1 MLRKISLV
9 SVVLFG
15 CLFLARSGISVEP
28 LMVAPSSLDLTIAS
42 GRLDTAYLV
51 VANPSDS
58 SLSIK
63 SDFDD
68 QWMLIF
74 PSEFKIPV
82 GEAKRVLAIF
92 FIPREE
98 DPQREGEIVFRTK
111 DGKNQAKVKVAVSAP
126 KIMPTAV
133 EKETKLEELEK
144 EIKAKSEKIEQL
156 KKEIEEMKFSYEE
169 IVKSLRNEVE
179 FLQSELQEKKLR
191 IAVLSKPPA
200 EKRIEELKP
209 LYELLANNLT
219 EELKRD
225 EVQIAWLDDKLSI
238 AISGLF
244 DSGEIYPKKE
254 GSMILEKIGY
264 ILKGEANHGKQ
275 IIIRGHSD
283 ALPIGNNLKNKF
295 PSNWELSTARAATIV
310 RILQWRIGIDGKR
323 LAATGCSSYSPL
335 ASNKDWQGRAKN
347 RRIEIIVLAITRR
360 DGNETN
366 KTR

>member
-1 MLRKISLV
+1 MLRKISLALL
-9 SVVLFG
+9 VLVG
-15 CLFLARSGISVEP
+15 CLFLARSVISVEP
-28 LMVAPSSLDLTIAS
+28 LMVAPSSLDLIIAS

-68 QWMLIF
+68 KWMLIF
-74 PSEFKIPV
+74 PSEFKIPS
-82 GEAKRVLAIF
+82 GEAKSVLAIF
-92 FIPREE
+92 FIRREE
-98 DPQREGEIVFRTK
+98 DPQREGEIIFRTN
-111 DGKNQAKVKVAVSAP
+111 DGKNQSKVKVVISAP
-126 KIMPTAV
+126 KIIPVA
-133 EKETKLEELEK
+133 EKEKIKVEELEK

-156 KKEIEEMKFSYEE
+156 KKEVEEIKFSYEE

-179 FLQSELQEKKLR
+179 FLQSELQEKE
-191 IAVLSKPPA
+191 SQ
-200 EKRIEELKP
+200 KRIEEMGP

-225 EVQIAWLDDKLSI
+225 KVQLAWLDDKLSI
-238 AISGLF
+238 AISGLVVF
-244 DSGEIYPKKE
+244 DSGGIYPKKE

-275 IIIRGHSD
+275 IIIKGHTD

-310 RILQWRIGIDGKR
+310 RILQQRTGIDGKC
-323 LAATGCSSYSPL
+323 LIATGYSFYSPL
-335 ASNKDWQGRAKN
+335 DSNEDWQGRAKN
-347 RRIEIIVLAITRR
+347 RRIEIVVSAPVQQQVVYGASLRK
-360 DGNETN
+360 EEN
-366 KTR
+366 K

>member
-15 CLFLARSGISVEP
+15 CLFLARSVISVEP
-28 LMVAPSSLDLTIAS
+28 LMVAPSSLDLIIAS

-68 QWMLIF
+68 KWMLIF
-74 PSEFKIPV
+74 PSEFKIPS
-82 GEAKRVLAIF
+82 GEAKSVLAIF
-92 FIPREE
+92 FIRREE
-98 DPQREGEIVFRTK
+98 DPQREGEIIFRTN
-111 DGKNQAKVKVAVSAP
+111 DGKNQSKVKVVISAP
-126 KIMPTAV
+126 KIIPVA
-133 EKETKLEELEK
+133 EKEKIKVEELEK

-156 KKEIEEMKFSYEE
+156 KKEVEEIKFSYEE

-179 FLQSELQEKKLR
+179 FLQSELQEKE
-191 IAVLSKPPA
+191 SQ
-200 EKRIEELKP
+200 KRIEEMGP

-219 EELKRD
+219 EEIKRD
-225 EVQIAWLDDKLSI
+225 KVQLAWLDDKLSI
-238 AISGLF
+238 AISGLVVF
-244 DSGEIYPKKE
+244 DSGGIYPKKE

-275 IIIRGHSD
+275 IIIKGHTD

-310 RILQWRIGIDGKR
+310 RILQQRTGIDGKC
-323 LAATGCSSYSPL
+323 LIATGYSFYSPL
-335 ASNKDWQGRAKN
+335 DSNEDWQGRAKN
-347 RRIEIIVLAITRR
+347 RRIEIVVSAPVQQQVVYGASLRK
-360 DGNETN
+360 EEN
-366 KTR
+366 K

>member
-15 CLFLARSGISVEP
+15 CLFLARNVISVEP

-179 FLQSELQEKKLR
+179 FLQSELQEKE
-191 IAVLSKPPA
+191 SQ
-200 EKRIEELKP
+200 KRIEEMGP

-219 EELKRD
+219 EEIKRD
-225 EVQIAWLDDKLSI
+225 KVQLAWLDDKLSI
-238 AISGLF
+238 AISGLVVF
-244 DSGEIYPKKE
+244 DSGGIYPKKE

-275 IIIRGHSD
+275 IIIKGHTD

-310 RILQWRIGIDGKR
+310 RILQQRTGIDGKC
-323 LAATGCSSYSPL
+323 LIATGYSFYSPL
-335 ASNKDWQGRAKN
+335 DSNEDWQGRAKN
-347 RRIEIIVLAITRR
+347 RRIEIVVSAPVQQQVVYGASLRK
-360 DGNETN
+360 EEN
-366 KTR
+366 K

>member
-1 MLRKISLV
+1 MLRKISLALL
-9 SVVLFG
+9 VLVG
-15 CLFLARSGISVEP
+15 CLFLARSVISVEP
-28 LMVAPSSLDLTIAS
+28 LMVAPSSLDLIIAS

-58 SLSIK
+58 SLSVK

-68 QWMLIF
+68 KWMLIF
-74 PSEFKIPV
+74 PSEFKIPS
-82 GEAKRVLAIF
+82 GEAKSVLAIF
-92 FIPREE
+92 FIRREE
-98 DPQREGEIVFRTK
+98 DPQREGEIIFRTN
-111 DGKNQAKVKVAVSAP
+111 DGKNQSKVKVVISAP
-126 KIMPTAV
+126 KIIPVA
-133 EKETKLEELEK
+133 EKEKIKVEELEK

-156 KKEIEEMKFSYEE
+156 KKEVEEIKFSYEE

-179 FLQSELQEKKLR
+179 FLQSELQEKELQ

-310 RILQWRIGIDGKR
+310 RILQQRTGIDGKC
-323 LAATGCSSYSPL
+323 LIAAGYSFYSPL
-335 ASNKDWQGRAKN
+335 VSNENWQGRAKN
-347 RRIEIIVLAITRR
+347 RRIEIVVLAITRR

>member
-1 MLRKISLV
+1 MLRKISLALL
-9 SVVLFG
+9 VLVG
-15 CLFLARSGISVEP
+15 CLFLARSVISVEP
-28 LMVAPSSLDLTIAS
+28 LMVAPSSLDLIIAS

-68 QWMLIF
+68 KWMLIF
-74 PSEFKIPV
+74 PSEFKIPS
-82 GEAKRVLAIF
+82 GEAKSVLAIF
-92 FIPREE
+92 FIRREE
-98 DPQREGEIVFRTK
+98 DPQREGEIIFRTN
-111 DGKNQAKVKVAVSAP
+111 DGKNQSKVKVVISAP
-126 KIMPTAV
+126 KIIPVA
-133 EKETKLEELEK
+133 EKEKIKVEELEK

-156 KKEIEEMKFSYEE
+156 KKEVEEIKFSYEE

-179 FLQSELQEKKLR
+179 FLQSELQEKE
-191 IAVLSKPPA
+191 SQ
-200 EKRIEELKP
+200 KRIEEMGP

-219 EELKRD
+219 EEIKRD
-225 EVQIAWLDDKLSI
+225 KVQLAWLDDKLSI
-238 AISGLF
+238 AISGLVVF
-244 DSGEIYPKKE
+244 DSGGIYPKKE

-310 RILQWRIGIDGKR
+310 RILQYRIGIDGKC
-323 LAATGCSSYSPL
+323 LIAAGYSFYSPL
-335 ASNKDWQGRAKN
+335 VSNEDWQGRAKN
-347 RRIEIIVLAITRR
+347 RRIEIVVSAPVQQQVVYGASLRK
-360 DGNETN
+360 EEN
-366 KTR
+366 K